1 MKKIYRFLEQFL
13 TVNQFTSINLATG
26 ELFCLEMNQGESQM
40 KLMPFITHKI
50 MIPGA
55 TRAMPGIESLNVGM
69 AASVV
74 FSEFLRQNQQF
85 IELINNLKY
94 RLMTQSNFKV
104 YRIRW
109 FMLIIYMLMVAANQL
124 LWITFAPITGDA
136 TRYYGVSDL
145 SIGILSMCFMIVY
158 IVVSIPASWIIDKY
172 GIRIGVGTG
181 AVFTGVFGL
190 LRGFAGTD
198 YHLLLIA
205 QIGIAVGQPFIL
217 NAITKLSARWFP
229 IEERATAAGLGTLAM
244 YIGILA
250 GMTLTPYLIIGSGIN
265 GMLYIYGIFSVSI
278 AAFFLLFIKESPP
291 TAPCLPEQE
300 ERSLVFDG
308 FMSTIRTKDF
318 IWLMIIFFIGLG
330 VFNSVTTW
338 IEDIMRPTGLFCHPG
353 RNNRRNDDRWRSNRG
368 SHNSSCFLTNIKRG
382 LPLLFLALFG
392 ATLGLTG
399 ITFATSYWL
408 MITSGMVL
416 GFFLLSA
423 GPVGFQYGAEIT
435 YPASEGTSNGM
446 LLLMGQVSGIAF
458 IFGMDSMKSSQ
469 TGSMTR
475 SLVILIGLMVLSI
488 LMSFRLERIRQY
500 SEIKKLCNTR

>member
-1 MKKIYRFLEQFL
+1 M
-13 TVNQFTSINLATG
+13 
-26 ELFCLEMNQGESQM
+26 SQ
-40 KLMPFITHKI
+40 T
-50 MIPGA
+50 
-55 TRAMPGIESLNVGM
+55 
-69 AASVV
+69 
-74 FSEFLRQNQQF
+74 
-85 IELINNLKY
+85 
-94 RLMTQSNFKV
+94 NFKV
-104 YRIRW
+104 YKIRW
-109 FMLIIYMLMVAANQL
+109 FILIVYMLLVASNQL

-145 SIGILSMCFMIVY
+145 QIGILSMCFMIVY
-158 IVVSIPASWIIDKY
+158 VVISIPASWIIDKY

-198 YHLLLIA
+198 YNMLLLA

-217 NAITKLSARWFP
+217 NSITKLSARWFP

-250 GMTLTPYLIIGSGIN
+250 GMTVTPYLIRGSGIG
-265 GMLYIYGIFSVSI
+265 GMLYMYGIFAVSI
-278 AAFFLLFIKESPP
+278 AIFFLLFIKESPP
-291 TAPCLPEQE
+291 TSPCLPEQE

-308 FMSTIRTKDF
+308 FMSTIRTRDF

-338 IEDIMRPTGLFCHPG
+338 IEDIMRPRGFSATQAGITGGMMIVGGIVGALIIPMLSDKYK
-353 RNNRRNDDRWRSNRG
+353 RRTP
-368 SHNSSCFLTNIKRG
+368 FII
-382 LPLLFLALFG
+382 LALFG
-392 ATLGLTG
+392 ATIGLAG

-435 YPASEGTSNGM
+435 FPASEGTSNGM
-446 LLLMGQVSGIAF
+446 LLLMGQISGIAF

-475 SLVILIGLMVLSI
+475 SLVILIVLMVLSI
-488 LMSFRLERIRQY
+488 LMSLRLRESAILNKEK
-500 SEIKKLCNTR
+500 SV